1 MKIPCY
7 QLIESS
13 FPCLGFFA
21 ELVVI
26 HFIEVVVKI
35 EQLHLQIVYG
45 FDFIVPLAMKHQ
57 IRNQRYDFVIVY
69 FENDRYGL
77 IKIVLFGR

>member
-1 MKIPCY
+1 M
-7 QLIESS
+7 
-13 FPCLGFFA
+13 
-21 ELVVI
+21 
-26 HFIEVVVKI
+26 KI